1 MQRFGKQSAAA
12 QRAAER
18 RERENSAPRLS
29 EEVPELVSLKLEVE
43 ERSGAASASA
53 PKYIRRVQVA
63 SAPALFLIP
72 CGDPSCKDGG
82 HDVTHTVMQALRQKR
97 AQFSGTDACHGSLG
111 TASCGRVLSFEGF
124 AEYK

>member
-29 EEVPELVSLKLEVE
+29 EEIPELVGLKLEIE

-82 HDVTHTVMQALRQKR
+82 HDVTHAVMHALRQR
-97 AQFSGTDACHGSLG
+97 RTEFNGTDGCNGSLG
-111 TASCGRVLSFEGF
+111 TASCGRVLSYEGI